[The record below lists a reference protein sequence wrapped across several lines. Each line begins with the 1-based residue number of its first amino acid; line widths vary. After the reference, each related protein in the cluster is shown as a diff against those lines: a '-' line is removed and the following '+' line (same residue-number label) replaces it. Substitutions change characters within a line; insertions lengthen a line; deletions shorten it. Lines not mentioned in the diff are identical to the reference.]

1 MKKLMMVIL
10 GVIFLV
16 SCSGKTSAT
25 FDLEATKGAKF
36 PAFTAKSIDGK
47 ETFKSTDLLK
57 SDKKT
62 LFVIAAEWCP
72 HCRDEAIE
80 IQEFYEKHKD
90 EANIVVI
97 YSANN
102 SSPEIVTEYLTKN
115 KYTFPA
121 YYDHDNV
128 ILYGS
133 KIESFPFNAVIGK
146 DGKIEEIVEGE
157 LSYDSLVE
165 KLTK

>member
-1 MKKLMMVIL
+1 M
-10 GVIFLV
+10 
-16 SCSGKTSAT
+16 
-25 FDLEATKGAKF
+25 
-36 PAFTAKSIDGK
+36 
-47 ETFKSTDLLK
+47 K

>member
-1 MKKLMMVIL
+1 MKKLIMIIMGIL
-10 GVIFLV
+10 FLI
-16 SCSGKTSAT
+16 SCSEKIPAK
-25 FDLEATKGAKF
+25 FDVEVAEGVKF
-36 PAFTAKSIDGK
+36 PAFQVKSVDGK
-47 ETFKSTDLLK
+47 ETFKSMDIMK

-90 EANIVVI
+90 EANIVVV

-121 YYDHDNV
+121 YYDYDNL

-133 KIESFPFNAVIGK
+133 KIESFPFNAIIGK

-157 LSYDSLVE
+157 INYDSLVE

>member
-1 MKKLMMVIL
+1 M
-10 GVIFLV
+10 
-16 SCSGKTSAT
+16 
-25 FDLEATKGAKF
+25 
-36 PAFTAKSIDGK
+36 
-47 ETFKSTDLLK
+47 
-57 SDKKT
+57 
-62 LFVIAAEWCP
+62 IAAEWCP

-90 EANIVVI
+90 EANIVVV

-121 YYDHDNV
+121 YYDYDNV

-133 KIESFPFNAVIGK
+133 KIESFPFNAIVGK

-157 LSYDSLVE
+157 INYDSLVE

>member
-1 MKKLMMVIL
+1 MIKDSLVIDFGDKTEENECEFKL
-10 GVIFLV
+10 
-16 SCSGKTSAT
+16 K
-25 FDLEATKGAKF
+25 
-36 PAFTAKSIDGK
+36 
-47 ETFKSTDLLK
+47 
-57 SDKKT
+57 
-62 LFVIAAEWCP
+62 
-72 HCRDEAIE
+72 IE
-80 IQEFYEKHKD
+80 IKD
-90 EANIVVI
+90 NPCKSEAQVKIRVLGKDI
-97 YSANN
+97 
-102 SSPEIVTEYLTKN
+102 EYLTKN

-165 KLTK
+165 KLIK

>member
-1 MKKLMMVIL
+1 MKKLIMLIL
-10 GVIFLV
+10 GMLFLI
-16 SCSGKTSAT
+16 SCSG
-25 FDLEATKGAKF
+25 GALGKFQVEVAEGVKF
-36 PAFTAKSIDGK
+36 PDFQVKSVDGK
-47 ETFKSTDLLK
+47 ETFKSTDILK
-57 SDKKT
+57 KDKKT

-80 IQEFYEKHKD
+80 IQAFYEKHKD

-165 KLTK
+165 KLIK